1 MKNLK
6 VSDIEKMSFEE
17 AFDEL
22 NKIIDFIENTD
33 VSLDESI
40 SVYEMGMQLKKHC
53 EKKLKDLNLKSD
65 FCFFDTS
72 HTLNQLISEIQ
83 LSMNL
88 MLQVTVVFL
97 AVS

>member
-33 VSLDESI
+33 VSLDDSI

-53 EKKLKDLNLKSD
+53 EKIKRCRN
-65 FCFFDTS
+65 
-72 HTLNQLISEIQ
+72 
-83 LSMNL
+83 
-88 MLQVTVVFL
+88 
-97 AVS
+97 

>member
-33 VSLDESI
+33 VSLDDSI
-40 SVYEMGMQLKKHC
+40 SVYEMGMLLKKHC
-53 EKKLKDLNLKSD
+53 EKKLKDA
-65 FCFFDTS
+65 
-72 HTLNQLISEIQ
+72 EIKIKK
-83 LSMNL
+83 
-88 MLQVTVVFL
+88 VVDNKIEQIQ
-97 AVS
+97 

>member
-33 VSLDESI
+33 VSLDDSI

-53 EKKLKDLNLKSD
+53 ETKLKDA
-65 FCFFDTS
+65 
-72 HTLNQLISEIQ
+72 EIKIKK
-83 LSMNL
+83 
-88 MLQVTVVFL
+88 VVDNKIEQIQ
-97 AVS
+97 

>member
-33 VSLDESI
+33 VSLDDSI
-40 SVYEMGMQLKKHC
+40 KFMRWVC
-53 EKKLKDLNLKSD
+53 N
-65 FCFFDTS
+65 
-72 HTLNQLISEIQ
+72 
-83 LSMNL
+83 
-88 MLQVTVVFL
+88 
-97 AVS
+97 

>member
-22 NKIIDFIENTD
+22 NKIIDFIENTN
-33 VSLDESI
+33 VSLDDSI

-53 EKKLKDLNLKSD
+53 ETKLKDA
-65 FCFFDTS
+65 
-72 HTLNQLISEIQ
+72 EIKIKK
-83 LSMNL
+83 
-88 MLQVTVVFL
+88 VVDNKIEQIQ
-97 AVS
+97 

>member
-33 VSLDESI
+33 VSLDDSI
-40 SVYEMGMQLKKHC
+40 SVYEMGMQLEKHC
-53 EKKLKDLNLKSD
+53 EKKLKDA
-65 FCFFDTS
+65 
-72 HTLNQLISEIQ
+72 EIKIKK
-83 LSMNL
+83 
-88 MLQVTVVFL
+88 VVDNKIEQIQ
-97 AVS
+97 